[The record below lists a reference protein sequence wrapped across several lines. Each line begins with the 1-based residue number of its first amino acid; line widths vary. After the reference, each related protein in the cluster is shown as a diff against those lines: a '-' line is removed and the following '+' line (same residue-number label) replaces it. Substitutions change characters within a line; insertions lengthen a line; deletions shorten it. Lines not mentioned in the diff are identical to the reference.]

1 MTAVYRTRDA
11 AIEAA
16 ARHILEARDN
26 GPEAILFSDVMTRFG
41 LTSVEALEAAVLAG
55 QWSSETPRGT
65 A

>member
-1 MTAVYRTRDA
+1 MTAIHATRDA
-11 AIEAA
+11 AIDAA

-26 GPEAILFSDVMTRFG
+26 APEAILFSDVMTRFG

-55 QWSSETPRGT
+55 QWSSEAPRAT